1 MILNFFCIAVIW
13 VVILD
18 LTDFMSTIKGWIS
31 SILTKGKS
39 HNSEYRLKPIDCS
52 LCMSWWSILAYIIIV
67 DQLSLVNIMLALLI
81 AWLTPVIKDTLIL
94 INTLINTLIT
104 KLMKTIYDS
113 GE

>member
-1 MILNFFCIAVIW
+1 MIFNFLCIAVIW

-18 LTDFMSTIKGWIS
+18 LTDFMPTIKGWIS

-67 DQLSLVNIMLALLI
+67 NQLSLVNIMLALLI

-104 KLMKTIYDS
+104 KLMKNIYGS